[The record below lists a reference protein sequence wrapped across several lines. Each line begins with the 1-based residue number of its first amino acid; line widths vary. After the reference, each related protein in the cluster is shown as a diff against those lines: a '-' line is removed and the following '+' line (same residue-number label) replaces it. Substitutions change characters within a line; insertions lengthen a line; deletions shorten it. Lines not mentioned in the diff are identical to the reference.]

1 MTMRIIKTLQE
12 REFAG
17 IYLLAKYGRELL
29 GDLLTTINPECVDHQ
44 LVTL

>member
-1 MTMRIIKTLQE
+1 LQE

-17 IYLLAKYGRELL
+17 AYFLAKYGRGLL
-29 GDLLTTINPECVDHQ
+29 ENLLATINPDCVDHQ